1 MQVQQTVTTLRKRNV
16 LSCIFNRDILVG
28 FRNVP
33 IMKFCGILHVKSVCI
48 IRSTRSYFFYVF
60 VYRITNR
67 KTSLHYRNTN
77 CNPCKS
83 NKGLKHL
90 CLNYSHLS
98 FQYFEYNEYI
108 PFGISLTL
116 LKTLLF
122 YIVLHVDL
130 NMSSNCTDGQ
140 RHGNKTV

>member
-1 MQVQQTVTTLRKRNV
+1 MLNPFASYVQLAR
-16 LSCIFNRDILVG
+16 I
-28 FRNVP
+28 
-33 IMKFCGILHVKSVCI
+33 
-48 IRSTRSYFFYVF
+48 FFYVF

-90 CLNYSHLS
+90 CLNYSQVR

-108 PFGISLTL
+108 PFGISFTL